1 MRNSIIPFEREILNI
16 GNAMDLKSGVFTA
29 PVSGFF
35 HFSFTAVKERYDN
48 YWHVVYLRKNRKY
61 VGQAFATGYTGW
73 YTTALSSTLK
83 LKQGDEIDLYKLTGT
98 IYDDLN
104 GPYTHFTG
112 WLIEEDYIIQ

>member
-1 MRNSIIPFEREILNI
+1 MKHSIIPFELETLNI
-16 GNAMDLKSGVFTA
+16 GNAMASESGVFTA

-35 HFSFTAVKERYDN
+35 HFYFTAVKKTNDY
-48 YWHVVYLRKNRKY
+48 YWHIVYLRKNQKY
-61 VGQAFATGYTGW
+61 VGQAFATGYPGR

-98 IYDDLN
+98 IYDDVN
-104 GPYTHFTG
+104 GPYTQFTG